1 MSSVNRA
8 GNPAPEPDAAEAAQ
22 VRVVSAWVQQ
32 WLRALK
38 AWRLYG
44 PQNPTLEKFKS
55 ELAASLQ
62 ALLESQGTLKLR
74 FTGDAVLLRE
84 HVVHEARTRED
95 NLGQVFFRD
104 GIHSLSFMPGMD
116 RTELEALLSCI
127 IRATDRAN
135 TSDEDLGTL
144 LWDAD
149 LEHLDMNYVSA
160 EMWLDLDE
168 ESNGGQQGER
178 EASRPP
184 MAWPVGS
191 AEPTPEQGTVSV
203 ASLSSPSL
211 SMTFAPSSAP
221 APPSR
226 SEDWLACDPSSLLDD
241 RVEELLAG
249 SDSERERFRRER
261 ECEVALERATGA
273 LALLDDAHAAG
284 LSPDEQLELSGFVER
299 LLLETLAKGDWPGAS
314 RAAAA
319 LRFDPSRSHFTPE
332 FLAALVSPESVVTAA
347 VVQRLDHQ
355 SPGEVTAF
363 LQLVAD
369 LGAVALDWSLAILFA
384 SEQQRVRR
392 PLARAIAEVA
402 RGHEERLRG
411 RLADPRWYVVRNTLH
426 ILRFIGGDVAVPWLH
441 DALRHEDRRVRM
453 EALAVLGEAGS
464 PAARAVL
471 IAALD
476 AEDPRVQSGALHLL
490 AGGRDP
496 EVAARVLARV
506 RAPEFLLLAADE
518 QRTMLSGLGATG
530 DDTLLPALM
539 ELLDPAR
546 KPSREAETMLPG
558 LARCIARLD
567 SPASLAALQAAQRS
581 RWPATRDAA
590 TLALHA
596 RGAR

>member
-1 MSSVNRA
+1 MSSANRA
-8 GNPAPEPDAAEAAQ
+8 GDPTPEPDAAEAAH
-22 VRVVSAWVQQ
+22 VRAVSTWVQQ
-32 WLRALK
+32 WLRTLK

-44 PQNPTLEKFKS
+44 AQNPTLEKFKS

-62 ALLESQGTLKLR
+62 ALLESHGTLKLR
-74 FTGDAVLLRE
+74 FTGDAVVLRE
-84 HVVHEARTRED
+84 QVVHEARTRED

-116 RTELEALLSCI
+116 RTELDVLLSCI
-127 IRATDRAN
+127 IRATDRAS

-144 LWDAD
+144 LWDAE

-168 ESNGGQQGER
+168 EPNGGEEGER
-178 EASRPP
+178 GASRPP
-184 MAWPVGS
+184 MAWPSGAVES
-191 AEPTPEQGTVSV
+191 APEPVAVSL
-203 ASLSSPSL
+203 ASPSSPSL
-211 SMTFAPSSAP
+211 RLTPAPSP
-221 APPSR
+221 AAAAPSR
-226 SEDWLACDPSSLLDD
+226 SEDWLACDPSLLLDD

-261 ECEVALERATGA
+261 ECEVALERCTGA

-284 LSPDEQLELSGFVER
+284 LSPEEQLEMSGFVER
-299 LLLETLAKGDWPGAS
+299 LLFETLTKGDWPGAC

-319 LRFDPSRSHFTPE
+319 LRLDPSLSPSTPG

-355 SPGEVTAF
+355 TPTEVTAF

-402 RGHEERLRG
+402 RGHEERLHG

-441 DALRHEDRRVRM
+441 DALRHADRRVRM

-471 IAALD
+471 LAALD

-490 AGGRDP
+490 ASGRDA

-506 RAPEFLLLAADE
+506 RAPEFPVMAADE

-530 DDTLLPALM
+530 DDKVLPALV
-539 ELLDPAR
+539 ELLDPPR
-546 KPSREAETMLPG
+546 KPSREVEAMLPG

-567 SPASLAALQAAQRS
+567 TAASLAALQAAQRS